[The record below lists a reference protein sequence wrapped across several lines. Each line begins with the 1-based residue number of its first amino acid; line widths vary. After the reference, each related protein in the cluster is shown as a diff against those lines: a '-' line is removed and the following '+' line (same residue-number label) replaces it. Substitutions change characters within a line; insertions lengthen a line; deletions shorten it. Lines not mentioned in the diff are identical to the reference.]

1 MEFRESISVIVDG
14 RVPHNYTESIAF
26 MKELGLK
33 CDCVGWTYIELD
45 SEEKFELIKRM
56 RKKADEQ
63 KVKLRCQGYQKKLVG
78 KDADWFF
85 LRPRTEVKGD
95 DREWEESEYGT
106 STIKGYKLPKGS
118 HVIEIV
124 NLIGASEKFIG
135 VCRELKLTGVDFMW
149 VTDRGKYDA
158 APYFYIVPEKAFCRG
173 IDGYGDDF
181 RKPKSKLSP
190 GYRKFLLNC
199 RQVDSD
205 GSHMEELASLFDQFQ
220 YPTVPMMVDRNCA
233 PDTDFAFYGASILI
247 RKPAVEALIAKG
259 VLKWVDLE
267 PATYFDEEKHSR
279 LIYEYTPEEYMP
291 DFIKE
296 KHASAYEKWKM
307 KKRTPFNP
315 KEKDALKLM
324 RSAKKELPE
333 YYNKPLKKA
342 IIENLTETPYA
353 PMLPYYKISNGC
365 AINDEIDILP
375 YEDVEEATAEFME
388 DLQAEE
394 LIMEDMPELMQS
406 VAIGTTANGD
416 TILLKKDGTVLRYDH
431 EDPYL
436 SGGWDSLHSFFFEEI
451 EVE

>member
-1 MEFRESISVIVDG
+1 M
-14 RVPHNYTESIAF
+14 
-26 MKELGLK
+26 
-33 CDCVGWTYIELD
+33 
-45 SEEKFELIKRM
+45 
-56 RKKADEQ
+56 
-63 KVKLRCQGYQKKLVG
+63 
-78 KDADWFF
+78 
-85 LRPRTEVKGD
+85 
-95 DREWEESEYGT
+95 
-106 STIKGYKLPKGS
+106 
-118 HVIEIV
+118 
-124 NLIGASEKFIG
+124 
-135 VCRELKLTGVDFMW
+135 
-149 VTDRGKYDA
+149 
-158 APYFYIVPEKAFCRG
+158 
-173 IDGYGDDF
+173 
-181 RKPKSKLSP
+181 
-190 GYRKFLLNC
+190 
-199 RQVDSD
+199 
-205 GSHMEELASLFDQFQ
+205 
-220 YPTVPMMVDRNCA
+220 
-233 PDTDFAFYGASILI
+233 
-247 RKPAVEALIAKG
+247 IAKG